1 MEETKDDTRLVD
13 SPVRNAQWWPSGLI
27 EKLRAISLASS
38 DETSSSKSKG
48 QLDFGSPGFHIASQ
62 TLWDTGKLAEPIPD
76 GFYFVYPV
84 SVIIKCYDEL
94 L

>member
-1 MEETKDDTRLVD
+1 MEETTDDTRLAEG
-13 SPVRNAQWWPSGLI
+13 PVHNAQWWQSGLI
-27 EKLRAISLASS
+27 DKLRKISLASP

-48 QLDFGSPGFHIASQ
+48 QLDCGSPAFHLASQ

-84 SVIIKCYDEL
+84 SDY
-94 L
+94 